1 MTLPQ
6 PGQTAPYG
14 VLTVARGM
22 CGISVPAHISGP
34 IALQNAHRVYST
46 ASPLG

>member
-14 VLTVARGM
+14 VLTAARGM
-22 CGISVPAHISGP
+22 CGIIVPAHMSGP
-34 IALQNAHRVYST
+34 IALQNAHCVYST
-46 ASPLG
+46 TPPLG